1 MPANLPP
8 QYFEA
13 ESRYRSAKTIPEKI
27 KALEEMLTIM
37 PKHKGTDRLHGELR
51 RKLAKFRNE
60 LLQKKKKATKRAS
73 LYSIDKEGA
82 GQVILVGPPNVGK
95 SQIIDMATNASPEV
109 AEYPFTTRRPT
120 PGMLNFENIQIQ
132 LVDTPPLSADF
143 MEPWLLDIIRRGDL
157 IMLVADLSEDPL
169 TQVEE
174 TIALLQNFKIRLTRS
189 ESVFREGITYKKAVI
204 VGNKQDLPK
213 SEEHFQILKDLLE
226 ERLPMVAISAKNGHN
241 LDELKIRL
249 YEGLN
254 ILRVYTKTPGKNPD
268 LNTPFILEKGSTV
281 QDLAGYIHK
290 DFLQKLR
297 YARVWSPTG
306 LKGLMVQR
314 DYVLQEGDIVE
325 LRM

>member
-13 ESRYRSAKTIPEKI
+13 ESRYRSAKTISQKI
-27 KALEEMLTIM
+27 NALEEMLTIM

-60 LLQKKKKATKRAS
+60 LKQKKKKAAKRAS
-73 LYSIDKEGA
+73 SYSIDREGA
-82 GQVILVGPPNVGK
+82 GQVVLVGPPNVGK
-95 SQIIDMATNASPEV
+95 SQIINIATNASPEV

-132 LVDTPPLSADF
+132 LVDTPPLSPDF

-157 IMLVADLSEDPL
+157 IMLVVDLSEDPL
-169 TQVEE
+169 TQAEE
-174 TIALLQNFKIRLTRS
+174 TITLLQNFKIRLTPN
-189 ESVFREGITYKKAVI
+189 ESIFREGITYKKAI
-204 VGNKQDLPK
+204 MVGNKQDLPK
-213 SEEHFQILKDLLE
+213 SREHFQILKELLGE
-226 ERLPMVAISAKNGHN
+226 QLPMVAISAKDGHN

-249 YEGLN
+249 YQGLN
-254 ILRVYTKTPGKNPD
+254 ILRVYTKAPGKNPD

-290 DFLQKLR
+290 DFLQKLK
-297 YARVWSPTG
+297 YARVWSPRG

-314 DYVLQEGDIVE
+314 DYALQEGDIVE
-325 LRM
+325 LHT

>member
-1 MPANLPP
+1 
-8 QYFEA
+8 
-13 ESRYRSAKTIPEKI
+13 
-27 KALEEMLTIM
+27 
-37 PKHKGTDRLHGELR
+37 
-51 RKLAKFRNE
+51 
-60 LLQKKKKATKRAS
+60 
-73 LYSIDKEGA
+73 
-82 GQVILVGPPNVGK
+82 
-95 SQIIDMATNASPEV
+95 
-109 AEYPFTTRRPT
+109 
-120 PGMLNFENIQIQ
+120 
-132 LVDTPPLSADF
+132 
-143 MEPWLLDIIRRGDL
+143 
-157 IMLVADLSEDPL
+157 MLVADLSEDPL

-174 TIALLQNFKIRLTRS
+174 TIALLQNFKIRLTRT

>member
-13 ESRYRSAKTIPEKI
+13 ESRYRLAKTIPEKI

-51 RKLAKFRNE
+51 KKLAKLRNE
-60 LLQKKKKATKRAS
+60 LEQKKRKVAKRAFT
-73 LYSIDKEGA
+73 YSVEKEGA

-95 SQIIDMATNASPEV
+95 SQIINIATNASPEV

-174 TIALLQNFKIRLTRS
+174 TITLLQSFKIRLTRN

-213 SEEHFQILKDLLE
+213 SKEHFQILRELLE

-268 LNTPFILEKGSTV
+268 LNTPFILENGSTI

-290 DFLQKLR
+290 DFLQKLK
-297 YARVWSPTG
+297 YARVWSHKG